1 MYLATEDTCSLQ
13 AFFMLVSFIVVDV
26 SVGAKV
32 DDDGHYDVDAEPF
45 VDVIFLAAIA
55 ALYLTSY

>member
-32 DDDGHYDVDAEPF
+32 DDDVHYDVDAEPF
-45 VDVIFLAAIA
+45 VDVVL
-55 ALYLTSY
+55 